1 MANGEFKRAS
11 EMIERAVAADSQF
24 AEGRHVDLAN
34 WLVLG
39 ANWRLISEL
48 LPGRTNSLLTGGWLN
63 SLEHGRPADA
73 EGGMLPWMTYAA
85 IDFLEGVL
93 APDWRVFEWGSGT
106 STAWW
111 SGRVAAI
118 HAVEHDR
125 QYYDQVADFGL
136 ANLTLRLCEQTEDY
150 VGAISSAASGSLD
163 ANAASGPLDAN
174 AASGPLDASAAG
186 GPFDAIII
194 DGEAREA
201 CAHAAP
207 AHLKPG
213 GILVFDDSDRAA
225 YRHSLLHLRDAG
237 LKRIDFF
244 GLGPSFLYRKCT
256 SVFFFDDAILQRAPL
271 PGDKQ
276 SCLGPTISQAM
287 EE

>member
-174 AASGPLDASAAG
+174 AATARRKRRGRTVRRDHHRRRSARG
-186 GPFDAIII
+186 LRP
-194 DGEAREA
+194 R
-201 CAHAAP
+201 
-207 AHLKPG
+207 
-213 GILVFDDSDRAA
+213 RA
-225 YRHSLLHLRDAG
+225 
-237 LKRIDFF
+237 
-244 GLGPSFLYRKCT
+244 GPSQAR
-256 SVFFFDDAILQRAPL
+256 RH
-271 PGDKQ
+271 PGVRRFRPR
-276 SCLGPTISQAM
+276 GIPP
-287 EE
+287 